1 MFTQA
6 RRLLDDM
13 IGIIEEFQPFR
24 RKADAVAVPFQ
35 NGNVKFF
42 FQLFSS
48 SFTAVLRLG
57 WAMNKAWAAAEIEL
71 CFDNSTM

>member
-24 RKADAVAVPFQ
+24 RKTDAVAVPFQ
-35 NGNVKFF
+35 NGDVKFF
-42 FQLFSS
+42 FQLFYSR
-48 SFTAVLRLG
+48 TKTGLG
-57 WAMNKAWAAAEIEL
+57 DEQSL
-71 CFDNSTM
+71 GGC